1 MSQRKVIGCKFDTS
15 AEWTITG
22 YASVFN
28 VLDSYGDVV
37 KPGAFAADLRARGNA
52 RPFLADHDP
61 SRSIGVATFYED
73 ARGLRVT
80 AKLEPGLQ
88 DARDTWLRAKAGI
101 LNGLSIGY
109 TTTREKAV
117 GNERHLLEIELFET
131 SAVVFPA
138 NASALID
145 QVKGQSD
152 LKHALR
158 RATNTLRELRS
169 AANVQSVRSAL
180 SEATD
185 AYREHL
191 TQLRNFNDAIRRIR

>member
-1 MSQRKVIGCKFDTS
+1 MNQRKVFECKFDTS
-15 AEWTITG
+15 QEGIISG

-28 VLDSYGDVV
+28 VTDSYLDVV
-37 KPGAFAADLRARGNA
+37 KPGAFLNDLRMRGNT

-80 AKLEPGLQ
+80 AKLELGLQ

-109 TTTREKAV
+109 TTAREKSV
-117 GNERHLLEIELFET
+117 GNERHLLEVELWET

-138 NASALID
+138 NTSAVID
-145 QVKGQSD
+145 QVKAQPG
-152 LKHALR
+152 LEGALQ
-158 RATNTLRELRS
+158 RATKTLRDLR
-169 AANVQSVRSAL
+169 AAVVAESISRDL
-180 SEATD
+180 HDATD
-185 AYREHL
+185 AKRRYL
-191 TQLRNFNDAIRRIR
+191 AQLRRF